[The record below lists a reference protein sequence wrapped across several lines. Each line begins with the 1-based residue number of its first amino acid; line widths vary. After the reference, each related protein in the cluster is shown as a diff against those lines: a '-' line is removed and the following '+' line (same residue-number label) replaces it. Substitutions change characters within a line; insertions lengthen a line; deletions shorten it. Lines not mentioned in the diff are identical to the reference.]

1 MPAKK
6 GDGSEF
12 GLSEDERAETLQFA
26 RRRRDRPRAAKA
38 QVTSKPGKPL
48 GIDFKTTLDLT
59 RFVSAFGTSELDYAD
74 LMFSGIVNAACDG
87 SSQNPPSERDVNRAL
102 AAVTGI
108 GAKDEIEG
116 MLATQMIATHFAA
129 INALRRLKGCE
140 NIPQQDSNGGLAVK
154 LLRTFTMQLEAL
166 QRYRGK
172 GHQKVVVEHV
182 HVHAGAQAI
191 VGSVAPR
198 KGDRRQSGERG
209 IEPRE
214 VTHEPT
220 TPLRSPD
227 PCREAVPI
235 AGSSRKT
242 AL

>member
-59 RFVSAFGTSELDYAD
+59 RF
-74 LMFSGIVNAACDG
+74 
-87 SSQNPPSERDVNRAL
+87 
-102 AAVTGI
+102 
-108 GAKDEIEG
+108 
-116 MLATQMIATHFAA
+116 
-129 INALRRLKGCE
+129 E